1 MGVEELR
8 NLGKVSVF
16 LSCLQ
21 AITVSLPNCG
31 SNFYLPKSSFR
42 DKGASSL
49 TICLGRMSWT
59 MIRSS
64 VSGGRVDP
72 PSGSSSNK
80 SSRRPRL
87 IKAIQD
93 LRTKLLV
100 KIQEIKK
107 DLPMKLFF
115 LLVGF
120 YSATAFSTFIG
131 QTGDWDVLSAALA
144 VIVVECIGALMYR
157 ASIPLIN
164 KMRSTI
170 TMFNYWKTG
179 LALGL
184 FLDSFNSD
192 LGKQQQTPAKPGS
205 RMYSGQQ
212 NLTSCVPSMPVKPI
226 HEGCED
232 FSVIED
238 KSSGLKL
245 YKSRTRRE
253 RTKPSNL
260 LANNAPVLRLLSVK
274 TCI

>member
-1 MGVEELR
+1 MGL
-8 NLGKVSVF
+8 
-16 LSCLQ
+16 
-21 AITVSLPNCG
+21 AITVALPNCG
-31 SNFYLPKSSFR
+31 TKFLPR
-42 DKGASSL
+42 RKGAFALAVCFEFCSL
-49 TICLGRMSWT
+49 CHFLHPARPSLVRRQRFSRTWT
-59 MIRSS
+59 TVRSS
-64 VSGGRVDP
+64 VGGSRTDP

-80 SSRRPRL
+80 SSTRPRL
-87 IKAIQD
+87 LKAIQD

-107 DLPMKLFF
+107 DLPKKLLF

-164 KMRSTI
+164 KMRSMI

-192 LGKQQQTPAKPGS
+192 LGRGNTTEKPGA
-205 RMYSGQQ
+205 
-212 NLTSCVPSMPVKPI
+212 LEWTVTSKI
-226 HEGCED
+226 
-232 FSVIED
+232 
-238 KSSGLKL
+238 
-245 YKSRTRRE
+245 
-253 RTKPSNL
+253 
-260 LANNAPVLRLLSVK
+260 
-274 TCI
+274 

>member
-1 MGVEELR
+1 
-8 NLGKVSVF
+8 
-16 LSCLQ
+16 
-21 AITVSLPNCG
+21 
-31 SNFYLPKSSFR
+31 
-42 DKGASSL
+42 
-49 TICLGRMSWT
+49 MSWT

-64 VSGGRVDP
+64 VGGGRVDP

-80 SSRRPRL
+80 SARRPRL

-184 FLDSFNSD
+184 FLDSFNENSFGWTQVLAQTSERNNKHRETWLKNGRCVSSASCLQRSNPD
-192 LGKQQQTPAKPGS
+192 LEILGGDVKVNLVQFGS
-205 RMYSGQQ
+205 AS
-212 NLTSCVPSMPVKPI
+212 LSPVRNDDRGWLLDPVVLAR
-226 HEGCED
+226 D
-232 FSVIED
+232 
-238 KSSGLKL
+238 
-245 YKSRTRRE
+245 SRLGS
-253 RTKPSNL
+253 KVG
-260 LANNAPVLRLLSVK
+260 VLV
-274 TCI
+274 CI

>member
-1 MGVEELR
+1 MG
-8 NLGKVSVF
+8 F
-16 LSCLQ
+16 
-21 AITVSLPNCG
+21 AITVTVPTCG
-31 SNFYLPKSSFR
+31 SEFHLPKRSFR
-42 DKGASSL
+42 DKRALSL
-49 TICLGRMSWT
+49 AICLELCSLCHFLHPAQPLLIRHQRRMSWT
-59 MIRSS
+59 TIRSS
-64 VSGGRVDP
+64 VGGGRFDP
-72 PSGSSSNK
+72 PSSSSSNK

-164 KMRSTI
+164 KMRNI
-170 TMFNYWKTG
+170 VVMFNFWKTG

-184 FLDSFNSD
+184 FLDSF
-192 LGKQQQTPAKPGS
+192 K
-205 RMYSGQQ
+205 
-212 NLTSCVPSMPVKPI
+212 
-226 HEGCED
+226 
-232 FSVIED
+232 F
-238 KSSGLKL
+238 
-245 YKSRTRRE
+245 
-253 RTKPSNL
+253 
-260 LANNAPVLRLLSVK
+260 
-274 TCI
+274 

>member
-1 MGVEELR
+1 MFYEATTIVKSIGVQANYLYLIPFCPFRLVDACVIILCLKEDLLMNFSFQYS
-8 NLGKVSVF
+8 NLSVTF
-16 LSCLQ
+16 
-21 AITVSLPNCG
+21 A
-31 SNFYLPKSSFR
+31 FFR
-42 DKGASSL
+42 
-49 TICLGRMSWT
+49 RMSWT

-64 VSGGRVDP
+64 VGGGRFDP

-107 DLPMKLFF
+107 DLPTKLFF

-170 TMFNYWKTG
+170 AMFNYWKTG

-184 FLDSFNSD
+184 FLDSFKYEVNH
-192 LGKQQQTPAKPGS
+192 QFYA
-205 RMYSGQQ
+205 
-212 NLTSCVPSMPVKPI
+212 NLYAFLC
-226 HEGCED
+226 
-232 FSVIED
+232 
-238 KSSGLKL
+238 
-245 YKSRTRRE
+245 
-253 RTKPSNL
+253 
-260 LANNAPVLRLLSVK
+260 
-274 TCI
+274 

>member
-1 MGVEELR
+1 
-8 NLGKVSVF
+8 
-16 LSCLQ
+16 
-21 AITVSLPNCG
+21 
-31 SNFYLPKSSFR
+31 
-42 DKGASSL
+42 
-49 TICLGRMSWT
+49 MSWT
-59 MIRSS
+59 TIRSS
-64 VSGGRVDP
+64 VGGDRFDP
-72 PSGSSSNK
+72 PSGASGNK

-164 KMRSTI
+164 KIRSI
-170 TMFNYWKTG
+170 VVMFNYWKTG

-184 FLDSFNSD
+184 FLDSFKYEVRHNNH
-192 LGKQQQTPAKPGS
+192 QFFAI
-205 RMYSGQQ
+205 
-212 NLTSCVPSMPVKPI
+212 LT
-226 HEGCED
+226 
-232 FSVIED
+232 
-238 KSSGLKL
+238 
-245 YKSRTRRE
+245 
-253 RTKPSNL
+253 L
-260 LANNAPVLRLLSVK
+260 L
-274 TCI
+274 C